1 MGSHGVIEPA
11 PRSGLADVAVVW
23 VILAV
28 VALEVLATYTRTPV
42 QELYRVR
49 SGGIA
54 GGAGRTLAFIG
65 FPVGLAAIAMLPIL
79 GGRAGR
85 KVTALAVAAAAALA
99 GAIAWPGALDEAG
112 LDATPARA
120 LAAVGVALTLGLTL
134 VAVARGD
141 LGTLGREPGD
151 RARIA
156 VAITLVFVALPWMA
170 ADLGLSLDR
179 VPALGGVFQTD
190 VLTRQPGRPGLHPAV
205 HDGHHHGMD
214 GVLLALTAL
223 LLSRAIA
230 HVQHRRLRGA
240 LAVYLGFLFA
250 YGAANAL
257 QDAWLEQIV
266 KRGWTSHA
274 LPMMLVPSLSYAWA
288 VIVAVTAAI
297 VWVTRRTA
305 LRANAGSSPTIGVR
319 R

>member
-1 MGSHGVIEPA
+1 MGTGRSNA
-11 PRSGLADVAVVW
+11 STPRSGLADVAVVW
-23 VILAV
+23 VVLAV

-49 SGGIA
+49 GGGIA

-65 FPVGLAAIAMLPIL
+65 FPVGLAALGMLPIL
-79 GGRAGR
+79 GDRAGR
-85 KVTALAVAAAAALA
+85 KLTALAVAAGAALA
-99 GAIAWPGALDEAG
+99 AAIAWPGALDEAG

-120 LAAVGVALTLGLTL
+120 LAALGVALAMGITLAAG
-134 VAVARGD
+134 ARG
-141 LGTLGREPGD
+141 GFGPFGREPGD
-151 RARIA
+151 RMRIA
-156 VAITLVFVALPWMA
+156 IAIVLVFVALPWMA

-179 VPALGGVFQTD
+179 LPGIGALFQTD
-190 VLTRQPGRPGLHPAV
+190 ALARQPGRPGLHPAV

-223 LLSRAIA
+223 LLSRTVAY
-230 HVQHRRLRGA
+230 VRHRRLGGA
-240 LAVYLGFLFA
+240 LTVYLAFLFV

-274 LPMMLVPSLSYAWA
+274 LPMMLVPSASAAWI
-288 VIVAVTAAI
+288 VIVGVTAAMA
-297 VWVTRRTA
+297 WAAHHLAKRFHA
-305 LRANAGSSPTIGVR
+305 
-319 R
+319 

>member
-1 MGSHGVIEPA
+1 MGSQAGMPS
-11 PRSGLADVAVVW
+11 PRSSLADVAVVW

-28 VALEVLATYTRTPV
+28 VALEVLATYTRIPV

-49 SGGIA
+49 GGGIA

-79 GGRAGR
+79 GDRAGR

-112 LDATPARA
+112 LDAAPARA
-120 LAAVGVALTLGLTL
+120 LAAVGVALTLTLTL
-134 VAVARGD
+134 IAVARGE
-141 LGTLGREPGD
+141 LGRFGREPGD
-151 RARIA
+151 RVRIA
-156 VAITLVFVALPWMA
+156 VAIALLFIALPWMA

-179 VPALGGVFQTD
+179 VPTLSGIFQTD
-190 VLTRQPGRPGLHPAV
+190 ALARQPGRPGLHPAV

-223 LLSRAIA
+223 LLSRALT
-230 HVQHRRLRGA
+230 HVRHRRLRGA
-240 LAVYLGFLFA
+240 LAVYLAFLFV

-274 LPMMLVPSLSYAWA
+274 LPMMLVPSASAAWV
-288 VIVAVTAAI
+288 VIVGVTAAMA
-297 VWVTRRTA
+297 WAAHHLDKRLQA
-305 LRANAGSSPTIGVR
+305 
-319 R
+319 